1 MGWPFNKGKEE
12 APPDKKDEQGKS
24 EVDALVDR
32 MTQSFEQQFKPIR
45 EKVEALE
52 TKWGSIE
59 TAANAEVTR
68 TTEDALTDEQRTA
81 REKQALLGMSIQTN
95 ARLTESEVLGEL
107 AGKWG
112 KFIPEIRKQLATVSL
127 DRKALPNYSEVV
139 RKVASLVIGEAAMSN
154 GLSLNGSG
162 EFFLEDAAG
171 KSGQEG
177 YDFLATDMNWTDP
190 KSGKTFTAREQLAK
204 LGITPDEFKK
214 SIKKGAI

>member
-12 APPDKKDEQGKS
+12 APPPPNPDQGKS

-95 ARLTESEVLGEL
+95 ARLPRLEFL
-107 AGKWG
+107 
-112 KFIPEIRKQLATVSL
+112 
-127 DRKALPNYSEVV
+127 
-139 RKVASLVIGEAAMSN
+139 ASLPV
-154 GLSLNGSG
+154 
-162 EFFLEDAAG
+162 
-171 KSGQEG
+171 
-177 YDFLATDMNWTDP
+177 
-190 KSGKTFTAREQLAK
+190 
-204 LGITPDEFKK
+204 
-214 SIKKGAI
+214 